1 MFLADEKFFVPL
13 LRNAKT
19 MKELVDD
26 AGARIR
32 KELKRFP
39 EKTRETAGLSAIAEP
54 STGTRSIRSHTCME
68 VIYERRLL

>member
-13 LRNAKT
+13 LRNART

-39 EKTRETAGLSAIAEP
+39 EKTQGNRRSV
-54 STGTRSIRSHTCME
+54 SYCGTVNGNAVYQVSYMYGGH
-68 VIYERRLL
+68 L